1 VSHHRAITAL
11 LVDVPPGSAAR
22 IQRVFDE
29 AGWHLRAIPVQGP
42 EALSLALQRRGWQAV
57 FYGGEGAGAVPSRK
71 ALELVR
77 LADPHLPFLAISP
90 SLRSDLSEV
99 LRGLPDDV
107 PNVTD
112 LATLPQLLT
121 KALEQTRMR
130 RRVGG
135 AHKLLGAQQAI
146 ADHLAA
152 GLEPDRLCD
161 RVLAT
166 LGDSLGWTFGAFWRP
181 DGELLRCV
189 SLWHKPGA
197 RAAVT
202 ELANTTLGLTYAAGQ
217 GLPGRVW
224 AFRRPIWMGDL
235 PSEAVRAGLV
245 TAAAFPIAA
254 GEECAGVIELYASD
268 AREENAEVSALFAT
282 VGGQLGAYLIRRR
295 NRVRARR
302 AFDGAD
308 ALVVA
313 IDAGGRVEVA
323 NGAAYRALGLT
334 EGELLGRDWFTVA
347 VPEEDRDAAREAFKR
362 LLAGEGTE
370 LPPTPGISW
379 RWSLACDAD
388 GLPIGAL
395 GWGEPVLVPVVHEP
409 LARALR

>member
-1 VSHHRAITAL
+1 
-11 LVDVPPGSAAR
+11 
-22 IQRVFDE
+22 
-29 AGWHLRAIPVQGP
+29 
-42 EALSLALQRRGWQAV
+42 
-57 FYGGEGAGAVPSRK
+57 
-71 ALELVR
+71 
-77 LADPHLPFLAISP
+77 
-90 SLRSDLSEV
+90 
-99 LRGLPDDV
+99 
-107 PNVTD
+107 
-112 LATLPQLLT
+112 

-254 GEECAGVIELYASD
+254 GEEC
-268 AREENAEVSALFAT
+268 
-282 VGGQLGAYLIRRR
+282 
-295 NRVRARR
+295 
-302 AFDGAD
+302 
-308 ALVVA
+308 
-313 IDAGGRVEVA
+313 
-323 NGAAYRALGLT
+323 
-334 EGELLGRDWFTVA
+334 
-347 VPEEDRDAAREAFKR
+347 
-362 LLAGEGTE
+362 
-370 LPPTPGISW
+370 
-379 RWSLACDAD
+379 
-388 GLPIGAL
+388 
-395 GWGEPVLVPVVHEP
+395 
-409 LARALR
+409 